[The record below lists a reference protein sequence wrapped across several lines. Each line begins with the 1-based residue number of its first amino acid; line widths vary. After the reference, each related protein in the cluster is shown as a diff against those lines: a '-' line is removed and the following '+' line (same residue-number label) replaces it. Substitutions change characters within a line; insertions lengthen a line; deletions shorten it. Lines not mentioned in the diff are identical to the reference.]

1 MSSYDP
7 HHPSFSRPYSTFT
20 TGVQSQS
27 QSQSQ
32 SGTRIPT
39 APYPPAPSQS
49 SNGSGSGVIVRSSL
63 SSAPHYANVGSVNVN
78 SNANVSANAN
88 TMQSLQQQ
96 LQLHH
101 QQQQQVRQSQQQLQP
116 LQPASISQSQSR
128 VAIRAFPHQH
138 PSDHEPQ
145 LFAAINLQDED
156 LLQRAKHG
164 AMLCEVRQLYFQ
176 STLEQRLQGRM
187 CQTQQTIV
195 SRLSPQ
201 LGPSIT
207 ATCLSWS
214 PSPSRLATG
223 LSTGNLCIHTFSEAN
238 SHNATTT
245 ASSLSSASQEQFSIG
260 RNKRLATAVAWR
272 PNITN
277 HVALGLNMGGGG
289 FTGPTGTAGQGP
301 GGGSGNSNNNNNS
314 TTSGGGGGGGP
325 HVVARNKPRATD
337 FGCLVWD
344 VTQSTSS
351 PLLKVCHN
359 SAVTS
364 LEWLQGGQTLAVGCQ
379 MRPLMLYD
387 FRVSSSPPITVWE
400 AESVHGMRAN
410 QFTLATFSKSTS
422 AFGNNHNN
430 TSNPIQLWDL
440 RSLETPFAEI
450 KLDHNQDPTTIEWSR
465 PGVLSVAMDNRIL
478 HYNVTTSKPALVG
491 QTYAPLPI
499 LDMAMLAP
507 DQERF
512 LVVLEDKS
520 VIDVSKHT
528 TAPLA
533 VSKRDGRIVHAFE
546 DHLWNMNH
554 HPIRTSTIN
563 DDNDDDISIIMK
575 TRAGGGDEGQRY
587 SMDAVMNIDVL
598 STPSLEDDK
607 IPNNKNLSLV
617 ELWRWIARM
626 ESHQQHQQQNIP
638 TSNPTTTTPFPN
650 MTLTDGG
657 VWRLLEMDLQSSS
670 SLVPDS
676 LSSDD
681 GTTTNSTAAVVVE
694 AESLDL
700 VFYDSNARRAALTAC
715 GWATTTGSDF
725 QESTHNSNSGT
736 NQILQECHERR
747 EFERAA
753 ALAVWHDNFAA
764 AVQALDDGAALSEI
778 HDSDQ
783 NSNDNDNNHSS
794 LLQVISICIAGYSKI
809 NSNVWENA
817 CSRLLKRPDL
827 QVDTKHSEG
836 VAYLR
841 ALLQFLLARSDAER
855 LSVILDDVK
864 LSLCDRV
871 GFACRFL
878 RRNELKTQLHKW
890 IVQCQEEGNVE
901 GLLLTGLTLD
911 GIKILQSFVDKTG
924 DVQTASLVMCRVNM
938 PLSWK
943 VERRVCSEWLDSYR
957 GLLNIWQMWQARAM
971 FDVDRSEL
979 LKKLSQTTRQDSRMI
994 GKPNAKQVDPD
1005 FVLAA
1010 SNPGQLEA
1018 RCNYCSVSLS
1028 GARKQDGITSQ
1039 WLSRAKNVLSC
1050 CPRCRKPLPRC
1061 SICLLSL
1068 GCSNPYTELMNLGTA
1083 NGVTSSLASLP
1094 FAEWFTWCM
1103 RCKHGG
1109 HAHHLVGWFAN
1120 HDTCPVSGCDCQ
1132 CQFDVNEKLTHQTS
1146 SKIDSKSEAHISR
1159 DGRLN

>member
-1 MSSYDP
+1 
-7 HHPSFSRPYSTFT
+7 
-20 TGVQSQS
+20 
-27 QSQSQ
+27 
-32 SGTRIPT
+32 
-39 APYPPAPSQS
+39 
-49 SNGSGSGVIVRSSL
+49 
-63 SSAPHYANVGSVNVN
+63 
-78 SNANVSANAN
+78 
-88 TMQSLQQQ
+88 
-96 LQLHH
+96 
-101 QQQQQVRQSQQQLQP
+101 
-116 LQPASISQSQSR
+116 
-128 VAIRAFPHQH
+128 
-138 PSDHEPQ
+138 
-145 LFAAINLQDED
+145 
-156 LLQRAKHG
+156 
-164 AMLCEVRQLYFQ
+164 
-176 STLEQRLQGRM
+176 
-187 CQTQQTIV
+187 
-195 SRLSPQ
+195 
-201 LGPSIT
+201 
-207 ATCLSWS
+207 
-214 PSPSRLATG
+214 
-223 LSTGNLCIHTFSEAN
+223 
-238 SHNATTT
+238 
-245 ASSLSSASQEQFSIG
+245 
-260 RNKRLATAVAWR
+260 
-272 PNITN
+272 
-277 HVALGLNMGGGG
+277 MGGGG
-289 FTGPTGTAGQGP
+289 FPGPTGTAGQGT
-301 GGGSGNSNNNNNS
+301 GGVSGNNTAS
-314 TTSGGGGGGGP
+314 TSGGGGGGP
-325 HVVARNKPRATD
+325 NVVARNKPRATD

-359 SAVTS
+359 AAVTS

-400 AESVHGMRAN
+400 AESVYGMRAN

-422 AFGNNHNN
+422 VAGDKHSI
-430 TSNPIQLWDL
+430 TSNSIQLWDL
-440 RSLETPFAEI
+440 RRLETPYAEI
-450 KLDHNQDPTTIEWSR
+450 KLDHNHGPTTIEWSR

-478 HYNVTTSKPALVG
+478 HYNVTTSKPALIG
-491 QTYAPLPI
+491 QTCAPLPI

-533 VSKRDGRIVHAFE
+533 ISKRDGRIVHAFE
-546 DHLWNMNH
+546 NHLWNMNH
-554 HPIRTSTIN
+554 HQIKSTTIKDC
-563 DDNDDDISIIMK
+563 DDVDISIIMK

-587 SMDAVMNIDVL
+587 SMDAVMNIKVL
-598 STPSLEDDK
+598 STPSFDDEEFR
-607 IPNNKNLSLV
+607 NNKNLSLIDV
-617 ELWRWIARM
+617 WRWIARM
-626 ESHQQHQQQNIP
+626 ESHQQEQQENITASTP
-638 TSNPTTTTPFPN
+638 ATTPFPN

-657 VWRLLEMDLQSSS
+657 IWRLLEMDQPSTTSS

-676 LSSDD
+676 ADD
-681 GTTTNSTAAVVVE
+681 GTTVTNSTAAVVVQ

-700 VFYDSNARRAALTAC
+700 VFYDSDSRRSALAAC

-725 QESTHNSNSGT
+725 QEISSSSGGGT
-736 NQILQECHERR
+736 NLILQECHERG

-753 ALAVWHDNFAA
+753 ALAVWHDNFVA

-778 HDSDQ
+778 HDSNQ
-783 NSNDNDNNHSS
+783 NRNDYNDNHSS
-794 LLQVISICIAGYSKI
+794 LLQVISICIAGYSKK
-809 NSNVWENA
+809 NSHVWENA

-827 QVDTKHSEG
+827 QVDKTHSAG

-855 LSVILDDVK
+855 LNVILDDSK

-924 DVQTASLVMCRVNM
+924 DVQTAALVTCRVNM

-943 VERRVCSEWLDSYR
+943 TERRVCSEWLDSYR

-979 LKKLSQTTRQDSRMI
+979 LKKLAYTTKQDGRII

-1068 GCSNPYTELMNLGTA
+1068 GCSNPYTELMNLGAA
-1083 NGVTSSLASLP
+1083 NGVSSSLASLP

-1132 CQFDVNEKLTHQTS
+1132 CQFDVTEKLNHQAS
-1146 SKIDSKSEAHISR
+1146 SKIDSKSKSHIG
-1159 DGRLN
+1159 DGE